1 MRILGS
7 QEMGEECS
15 VALGP
20 KLNVWTYGLVVEC
33 WTDVQEDVGSRVGRV
48 RTVSHTGFCDVN
60 SLRQVMKRIWVV
72 CVVFLKKFWSIQVW
86 KKKLLSPFK
95 WNKINSLTNLNLWKE
110 DFREVCLS
118 FRTEDSGESRWNL
131 CAVNWFCTLKQF

>member
-1 MRILGS
+1 MRIPGS

-72 CVVFLKKFWSIQVW
+72 CVVFF
-86 KKKLLSPFK
+86 F
-95 WNKINSLTNLNLWKE
+95 
-110 DFREVCLS
+110 
-118 FRTEDSGESRWNL
+118 
-131 CAVNWFCTLKQF
+131 